1 MIIDK
6 TLHRYILRNF
16 LRVFSITFFV
26 SLFVLLM
33 QFMFRYADD
42 FIGKGVGFVTM
53 AQFFFYAALSL
64 IPLSL
69 PLSILLG
76 SLMTFGNFGE
86 RLELLSMKAAGIS
99 LFRIMSSMIIFIA
112 LLSIGSF
119 YFADNILPKTQVDM
133 WTLVFSIR
141 EKSPELQ
148 IPEGSFCSDIDG
160 MSIYVKDKHRNGM
173 LNDVIIYDYSNGFEN
188 TGIILAKEGSLDMSQ
203 DKKYL
208 MLTLY
213 NGESFENL
221 DQGSK
226 PRASSDIIPYRRETF
241 SKKEIIIDYDA
252 NFNEINGDYLNDDY
266 VSKNTTQLQH
276 TIDSVT
282 VRVDSLKAANANKIV
297 NQTYFGSE
305 NVKTATTATPEYFEK
320 YNSEYAK
327 EIYAQLDSTNKIM
340 VVDNAVTRCNN
351 VANDIDYESSITDW
365 LEGEIRR
372 HAIEWHKRYTLA
384 FACFI
389 FLFIGAPLGA
399 IIRKGGMGMPIVL
412 ATIIFI
418 IYYIIDN
425 AGYKMAREGIWPAW
439 QGMWLSAEVLLPFGI
454 LLTYLAATDNTIMN
468 AESMWI
474 TIKEFLKTAKTKCT
488 NLTLL
493 KKR

>member
-16 LRVFSITFFV
+16 LRTFSTTFFV

-53 AQFFFYAALSL
+53 AQFFGYSALSL

-99 LFRIMSSMIIFIA
+99 LFRIMSSLIIFIG

-133 WTLVFSIR
+133 WTLIFSIR

-148 IPEGSFCSDIDG
+148 IPEGSFCSDIEG
-160 MSIYVKDKHRNGM
+160 MNIYVKDKHSNGR

-188 TGIILAKEGSLDMSQ
+188 TGIILAKDGSLEMSS

-221 DQGSK
+221 NQGSQSHN
-226 PRASSDIIPYRRETF
+226 SSDIIPYRRESF

-252 NFNEINGDYLNDDY
+252 NFNEINGAFLDDNY
-266 VSKNTTQLQH
+266 VSKNTTELQQ
-276 TIDSVT
+276 TIDSVSLK
-282 VRVDSLKAANANKIV
+282 VDSIKTANAEKKI
-297 NQTYFGSE
+297 NLTYFNHSNVEHATSIQPEFLKKYESE
-305 NVKTATTATPEYFEK
+305 SSK
-320 YNSEYAK
+320 SIYAK
-327 EIYAQLDSTNKIM
+327 LDSANKMI
-340 VVDNAVTRCNN
+340 VLDNAAIRCKNLS
-351 VANDIDYESSITDW
+351 NDIDYETSVTDW

-412 ATIIFI
+412 ATVIFI

-425 AGYKMAREGIWPAW
+425 AGYKMAREGIWPVW
-439 QGMWLSAEVLLPFGI
+439 QGMWLSAEILLPFGI

-468 AESMWI
+468 AESTWI
-474 TIKEFLKTAKTKCT
+474 MIKEFFKTIKTKCT

>member
-16 LRVFSITFFV
+16 IRVFSITFFV

-42 FIGKGVGFVTM
+42 FIGKGVGFVAM

-99 LFRIMSSMIIFIA
+99 LFRIMSSLIIFIA

-160 MSIYVKDKHRNGM
+160 MNIYVKDKHSNGR

-188 TGIILAKEGSLDMSQ
+188 TGIILAKEGSLEMSQ

-221 DQGSK
+221 NQGPQS
-226 PRASSDIIPYRRETF
+226 RVTSDIIPYRRESF
-241 SKKEIIIDYDA
+241 SKKEVIIDYDA

-276 TIDSVT
+276 TIDSVSH
-282 VRVDSLKAANANKIV
+282 RVDSIKQRNVEKTI
-297 NQTYFGSE
+297 NQTYFDYT
-305 NVKTATTATPEYFEK
+305 NVHLATKNADQIASQK
-320 YNSEYAK
+320 SVHS
-327 EIYAQLDSTNKIM
+327 IYAGLDSLAKKNVIE
-340 VVDNAVTRCNN
+340 NAIIRCNN
-351 VANDIDYESSITDW
+351 VSNDIDYDMSITNW

-412 ATIIFI
+412 ATVIFI

-439 QGMWLSAEVLLPFGI
+439 QGMWLSASILLPFGI

-468 AESMWI
+468 AEAVWI
-474 TIKEFLKTAKTKCT
+474 TIKEFFKTIKTKCT

-493 KKR
+493 KKQ